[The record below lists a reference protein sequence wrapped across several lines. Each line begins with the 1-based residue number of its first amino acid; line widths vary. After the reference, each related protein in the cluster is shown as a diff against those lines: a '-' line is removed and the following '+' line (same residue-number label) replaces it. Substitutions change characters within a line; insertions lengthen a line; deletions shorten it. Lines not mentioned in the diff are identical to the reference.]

1 MHALRFTCLLSMLA
15 PALAPAHASDFPTKP
30 VRVVVPFEAG
40 GTIDVLGRVVTA
52 QIGKQSAWGMVID
65 NKAGANALIGTV
77 DVAKA
82 PADGY
87 TVLNTSP
94 SFVINNF
101 IRKQIP
107 YDIFKSF
114 VPITSLA
121 IGTGYLLVVRQDLP
135 VNNVEQLV
143 ALARKKEL
151 TYGSPGIGNALHL
164 ATAGFTK
171 KAGVDMLHIP
181 FKGSAGALN
190 AIAGGQVDVMMLSP
204 PTVITYVESGKVRPI
219 AFTGESRS
227 KEFPDV
233 PTMKEAGLDDFVV
246 MSTWAGWFAPAG
258 TPPDVVNKLAA
269 EAAKALKA
277 PEVVEVLTK
286 GGFEPDGRSPEAFA
300 EFVRQEA
307 ERYAQVVKDAGIA
320 PQ

>member
-1 MHALRFTCLLSMLA
+1 
-15 PALAPAHASDFPTKP
+15 
-30 VRVVVPFEAG
+30 
-40 GTIDVLGRVVTA
+40 
-52 QIGKQSAWGMVID
+52 
-65 NKAGANALIGTV
+65 
-77 DVAKA
+77 AKA

>member
-190 AIAGGQVDVMMLSP
+190 
-204 PTVITYVESGKVRPI
+204 
-219 AFTGESRS
+219 
-227 KEFPDV
+227 
-233 PTMKEAGLDDFVV
+233 
-246 MSTWAGWFAPAG
+246 
-258 TPPDVVNKLAA
+258 
-269 EAAKALKA
+269 
-277 PEVVEVLTK
+277 
-286 GGFEPDGRSPEAFA
+286 
-300 EFVRQEA
+300 
-307 ERYAQVVKDAGIA
+307 
-320 PQ
+320 